1 MVTTFAFAGG
11 AWIFAIVIVVLL
23 VGIVFGLFSRTGSA
37 INQRPY
43 GNPYDSATQARGES
57 TLGNDRAAA
66 DRLTKRK
73 TQT

>member
-1 MVTTFAFAGG
+1 MTAAFAFASG
-11 AWIFAIVIVVLL
+11 AEIFAIFIVVMLA
-23 VGIVFGLFSRTGSA
+23 GIVFGLFSRSGSA

-43 GNPYDSATQARGES
+43 GNPYDSATQARGAS
-57 TLGNDRAAA
+57 SLGNDRAAA

>member
-1 MVTTFAFAGG
+1 MVTTFALAGG
-11 AWIFAIVIVVLL
+11 AWIFAIFIVVMLIG
-23 VGIVFGLFSRTGSA
+23 VIFGLFSRTGSA